1 MLASIIALLIMGL
14 IVGVL
19 AKWLVPGR
27 EPGGIVVTAI
37 IGVVGAILG
46 GFLASEVLHRS
57 GHLGFNLYTFV
68 VGLVGSV
75 ILLVVY
81 HAVNGGFRGR
91 PFRRSSGSRSGYRSY
106 RSRYPRRRRRRLI

>member
-1 MLASIIALLIMGL
+1 MLASIIALAIMGL

-27 EPGGIVVTAI
+27 DPGGIVVTAI
-37 IGVVGAILG
+37 IGVLGAFLG
-46 GFLASEVLHRS
+46 AFLASEVLHRS

-75 ILLVVY
+75 ILLVIY

-91 PFRRSSGSRSGYRSY
+91 RYRRSSGYRSRY